1 MSLPPLPQR
10 PTPWSSNVYQANQ
23 LLREL
28 YRRPLELVTS
38 GNYNVHRILQHQHS
52 LLEDAIPLLLEVEEA
67 APNEGLPMS
76 WVNSCA
82 DCFAK
87 LLVELENAN
96 ASASGQ

>member
-10 PTPWSSNVYQANQ
+10 STPWSPNVYEANQ

-28 YRRPLELVTS
+28 YRRSLELVTS
-38 GNYNVHRILQHQHS
+38 GNYNAHRIKQHKRS
-52 LLEDAIPLLLEVEEA
+52 VLEDAIPLLLEIEEA
-67 APNEGLPMS
+67 APNEGLPME

-87 LLVELENAN
+87 LVVELENADV
-96 ASASGQ
+96 SASGQ